1 MHAHRSNKTG
11 RARSPTQGPA
21 GTCNCTASCCAF
33 DSVGATTAS
42 VMSLSGAIEEL
53 TRRSLE
59 GRGDEAFLSGNT
71 VKERKRKHFEFEL
84 NIVSVAVL
92 FVQAPITWPACADRS
107 VPALRAALSLSL
119 CPGSMLPCPPARPPA
134 AALAFSFIHRQ
145 GPWSMGWV
153 LMTR

>member
-1 MHAHRSNKTG
+1 
-11 RARSPTQGPA
+11 
-21 GTCNCTASCCAF
+21 
-33 DSVGATTAS
+33 
-42 VMSLSGAIEEL
+42 MSLSGAIEEL

-71 VKERKRKHFEFEL
+71 VKERKRRHFEFEL
-84 NIVSVAVL
+84 NIVSVADL

-119 CPGSMLPCPPARPPA
+119 SVQAARSLVPR
-134 AALAFSFIHRQ
+134 LDRQLLLSLSVSFTDRGLGQ
-145 GPWSMGWV
+145 MGWV